1 MGIMIICLVFL
12 KDLIHFHYLGHIG
25 TALRPA
31 NPDPGTM
38 NFIIVVETSL
48 LIIVMH
54 LFFFR

>member
-1 MGIMIICLVFL
+1 MIICLVFL